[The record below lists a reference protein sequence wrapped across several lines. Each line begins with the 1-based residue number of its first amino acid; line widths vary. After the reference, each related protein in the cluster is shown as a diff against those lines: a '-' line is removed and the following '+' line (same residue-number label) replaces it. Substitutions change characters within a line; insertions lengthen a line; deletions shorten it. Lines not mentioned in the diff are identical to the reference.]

1 MNYNEYQLTVLDNLK
16 CLPASLAISGMVS
29 FLFYDSLWG
38 MVVFPAIMIFLRKS
52 IRNNVIAT
60 RKEKLSQQILDG
72 LRAIS
77 TALLAGYSV
86 ENAWKEA
93 QNEIGLLY
101 GEDNYMYM
109 ELEEMNRCV
118 EMNVPLEL
126 RMNDFAY
133 RSGVEDIESF
143 AEIFSF
149 AKRSGGDFV
158 HIIDSTTNRMCEK
171 YETRREIEVL
181 IASKKLEQKVMNV
194 IPLGILAYLKLTS
207 MDYLS
212 VLYGNLFG
220 VFFMTVCLILYGFA
234 MVLSEKVL
242 EIQV

>member
-1 MNYNEYQLTVLDNLK
+1 MNYNEYYMNLLDKLK
-16 CLPASLAISGMVS
+16 CILIATAVGGVIS

-38 MVVFPAIMIFLRKS
+38 LALMPAFYIFFKRSTIKKKIELQKQQ
-52 IRNNVIAT
+52 
-60 RKEKLSQQILDG
+60 LSQQFLDG

-93 QNEIGLLY
+93 QNEIGMLH
-101 GEDNYMYM
+101 GENNYMYL
-109 ELEEMNRCV
+109 ELDEMNRSV

-126 RMNDFAY
+126 RLNEFAE
-133 RSGVEDIESF
+133 RSGVEDIASF

-181 IASKKLEQKVMNV
+181 IASKKLEQKVMNMV
-194 IPLGILAYLKLTS
+194 PIGILLYLKITS
-207 MDYLS
+207 MDYLG
-212 VLYGNLFG
+212 VLYGNPLG
-220 VFFMTVCLILYGFA
+220 MVFMTVCLLVYGGA
-234 MVLSEKVL
+234 MLLSEKVL
-242 EIQV
+242 DIQV